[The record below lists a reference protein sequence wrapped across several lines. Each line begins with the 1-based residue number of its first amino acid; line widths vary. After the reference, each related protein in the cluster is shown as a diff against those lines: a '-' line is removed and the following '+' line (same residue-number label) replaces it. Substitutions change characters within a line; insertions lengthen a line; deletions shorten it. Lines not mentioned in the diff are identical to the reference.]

1 MDLMITRLYKEWW
14 LIWIQGGDE
23 QIPFLGG
30 ILENSSR
37 KTQELLSDTAV
48 AGGVLCPEDAAVTM
62 AKAT

>member
-1 MDLMITRLYKEWW
+1 MVANLNTSQSRRR
-14 LIWIQGGDE
+14 QE

-48 AGGVLCPEDAAVTM
+48 AGGVLCPERAAVTM